1 MENNINKEKAYK
13 IIAMVLS
20 VVMVLGSL
28 LWIAEK
34 GSSAAESNAED
45 TTETQEAIEKEY
57 PDLLSSHTQDGEV
70 SKEEVIY
77 VAMDADGNIQD
88 TSVTEWLHNGTGAE

>member
-45 TTETQEAIEKEY
+45 TTETQEAIEKESGSGGSLFY
-57 PDLLSSHTQDGEV
+57 QEFPAGH
-70 SKEEVIY
+70 Y
-77 VAMDADGNIQD
+77 
-88 TSVTEWLHNGTGAE
+88 GAESRGEISRSILSFLTRYYS

>member
-1 MENNINKEKAYK
+1 MEKNIRKERTDK

-34 GSSAAESNAED
+34 GSSVAESNAED
-45 TTETQEAIEKEY
+45 TTET
-57 PDLLSSHTQDGEV
+57 
-70 SKEEVIY
+70 
-77 VAMDADGNIQD
+77 
-88 TSVTEWLHNGTGAE
+88 

>member
-57 PDLLSSHTQDGEV
+57 PDLLAHGRRWE
-70 SKEEVIY
+70 Y
-77 VAMDADGNIQD
+77 
-88 TSVTEWLHNGTGAE
+88 TGYLGHRMAS

>member
-1 MENNINKEKAYK
+1 MKNNINKEKAYK

-57 PDLLSSHTQDGEV
+57 PDLLAGRRGQQRGSHLCSHGRRWE
-70 SKEEVIY
+70 Y
-77 VAMDADGNIQD
+77 
-88 TSVTEWLHNGTGAE
+88 TGYLGHRMAS